1 MQFADIGV
9 SWQAGNLVEVLHVA
23 CEEAQ
28 QASATSLALLAAHV
42 CPLLVLALCEHL
54 ASGFAARMLLP
65 CCDRVHSFTSC
76 PWQLCCNGC
85 NCGLEA
91 GADHVL

>member
-1 MQFADIGV
+1 MQPAHISV

-42 CPLLVLALCEHL
+42 CPLLALALCEHL
-54 ASGFAARMLLP
+54 ASGLSGILLLP
-65 CCDRVHSFTSC
+65 C
-76 PWQLCCNGC
+76 WG
-85 NCGLEA
+85 
-91 GADHVL
+91 HVMPESIAAWL